1 MGIRERLSGNE
12 ASATAMKQIN
22 PDVVAAFPITPSTEI
37 PQYFSTFVSNGQVD
51 TEFVAVES
59 EHSAMSACIGAE
71 AAGARAMTATSANGL
86 SLMWEMIYIASSL
99 RLPIVMSLV
108 NRAVSGPLNIHN
120 DHSDAMGVRD
130 SGWIQLFSENNQEA
144 YDNLIMAH
152 RIAENKD
159 VLLPLMVCQ
168 DGFITSHSIENIEL
182 VEDDK
187 VKEFVG
193 EYKPEHYLL
202 NDKEPIAVG
211 PLDLQAYLFEHKR
224 QQAEAM
230 KNAKKVILDVAKDFE
245 KLTGRKYGLFEEY
258 RLDDAEIAIVCMNST
273 AGTAKYTI
281 DRLREKGIKA
291 GLLKVRVFRPFPG
304 EEIAEALKY
313 IPAPVEE
320 FVPEET
326 VQEVKAK
333 AKEEAVQKAE
343 VKEPAKVNPILAT
356 EPATK
361 KEVKADK
368 AEKVEKVETNK
379 KEAVSPVE
387 NKVGQTVALKP
398 DVKIA
403 KEEPVLDTQYVEQ
416 TRFDVKPSLW
426 QRFKNSKII
435 RTISYIMKI
444 KVVLEFPALP
454 EGRGENR

>member
-12 ASATAMKQIN
+12 AAAIAMKQIN

-37 PQYFSTFVSNGQVD
+37 PQYFSTFVSNGTVD

-59 EHSAMSACIGAE
+59 EHSAMSACVGAE

-86 SLMWEMIYIASSL
+86 SYMWEMIYIASSL

-130 SGWIQLFSENNQEA
+130 AGWIMLFSENNQEA

-182 VEDDK
+182 IEDDK

-193 EYKPEHYLL
+193 TYKPERYLL

-211 PLDLQAYLFEHKR
+211 PLDVQSYLFEHKY

-230 KNAKKVILDVAKDFE
+230 RNAKKVILEVAKDFE
-245 KLTGRKYGLFEEY
+245 KMTGRKYSFFEEY
-258 RLDDAEIAIVCMNST
+258 RMEDAEIAVVCMNST
-273 AGTAKYTI
+273 AGTTKTVV
-281 DRLREKGIKA
+281 DELREKGIKA
-291 GLLKVRVFRPFPG
+291 GMVKVRVFRPFPA
-304 EEIAEALKY
+304 EEIAEALGNL
-313 IPAPVEE
+313 
-320 FVPEET
+320 
-326 VQEVKAK
+326 KAV
-333 AKEEAVQKAE
+333 A
-343 VKEPAKVNPILAT
+343 IMD
-356 EPATK
+356 
-361 KEVKADK
+361 KADSLN
-368 AEKVEKVETNK
+368 AMGGALYEDVISSMYTAK
-379 KEAVSPVE
+379 KQVPAVSYVYGIGGRDTTSNNIHEVFDYLAQVAKTGEIDNPYRY
-387 NKVGQTVALKP
+387 VGLRK
-398 DVKIA
+398 
-403 KEEPVLDTQYVEQ
+403 
-416 TRFDVKPSLW
+416 
-426 QRFKNSKII
+426 
-435 RTISYIMKI
+435 
-444 KVVLEFPALP
+444 
-454 EGRGENR
+454 

>member
-12 ASATAMKQIN
+12 AAAIAMKQIN

-37 PQYFSTFVSNGQVD
+37 PQYFSTFVSNGTVD

-59 EHSAMSACIGAE
+59 EHSAMSACVGAE

-86 SLMWEMIYIASSL
+86 SYMWEMIYIASSL

-130 SGWIQLFSENNQEA
+130 AGWIMLFSENNQEA

-182 VEDDK
+182 IEDDK

-193 EYKPEHYLL
+193 TYKPEHYLL

-211 PLDLQAYLFEHKR
+211 PLDVQSYLFEHKH

-230 KNAKKVILDVAKDFE
+230 RNAKKVILEVAKDFE
-245 KLTGRKYGLFEEY
+245 KMTGRKYSFFEEY
-258 RLDDAEIAIVCMNST
+258 RMEDAEIAVVCMNST
-273 AGTAKYTI
+273 AGTTKTVV
-281 DRLREKGIKA
+281 DELREKGIKA
-291 GLLKVRVFRPFPG
+291 GMIKVRVFRPFPA
-304 EEIAEALKY
+304 EEIAEALGNL
-313 IPAPVEE
+313 
-320 FVPEET
+320 
-326 VQEVKAK
+326 KAV
-333 AKEEAVQKAE
+333 A
-343 VKEPAKVNPILAT
+343 IMD
-356 EPATK
+356 
-361 KEVKADK
+361 KADSLN
-368 AEKVEKVETNK
+368 AMGGALYEDVISSMYTAK
-379 KEAVSPVE
+379 KQVPAVSYVYGIGGRDTTSNNIHEVFDYLTQVAKTGEIDNPYRY
-387 NKVGQTVALKP
+387 VGLRK
-398 DVKIA
+398 
-403 KEEPVLDTQYVEQ
+403 
-416 TRFDVKPSLW
+416 
-426 QRFKNSKII
+426 
-435 RTISYIMKI
+435 
-444 KVVLEFPALP
+444 
-454 EGRGENR
+454 

>member
-12 ASATAMKQIN
+12 AAAIAMKQIN

-37 PQYFSTFVSNGQVD
+37 PQYFSTFVSNGTVD

-59 EHSAMSACIGAE
+59 EHSAMSACVGAE

-86 SLMWEMIYIASSL
+86 SYMWEMIYIASSL

-130 SGWIQLFSENNQEA
+130 AGWIMLFSENNQEA

-182 VEDDK
+182 IEDDK

-193 EYKPEHYLL
+193 TYKPEHYLL

-211 PLDLQAYLFEHKR
+211 PLDVQSYLFEHKY

-230 KNAKKVILDVAKDFE
+230 RNAKKVILEVAKDFE
-245 KLTGRKYGLFEEY
+245 KMTGRKYSFFEEY
-258 RLDDAEIAIVCMNST
+258 RMEDAEIAVVCMNST
-273 AGTAKYTI
+273 AGTTKTVV
-281 DRLREKGIKA
+281 DELREKGIKA
-291 GLLKVRVFRPFPG
+291 GMIKVRVFRPFPA
-304 EEIAEALKY
+304 EEIAEALGNL
-313 IPAPVEE
+313 
-320 FVPEET
+320 
-326 VQEVKAK
+326 KAV
-333 AKEEAVQKAE
+333 A
-343 VKEPAKVNPILAT
+343 IMD
-356 EPATK
+356 
-361 KEVKADK
+361 KADSLN
-368 AEKVEKVETNK
+368 AMGGALYEDVISSMYTAK
-379 KEAVSPVE
+379 KQVPAVSYVYGIGGRDTTSNNIHEVFDYLTQVAKTGEIDNPCRY
-387 NKVGQTVALKP
+387 VGLRK
-398 DVKIA
+398 
-403 KEEPVLDTQYVEQ
+403 
-416 TRFDVKPSLW
+416 
-426 QRFKNSKII
+426 
-435 RTISYIMKI
+435 
-444 KVVLEFPALP
+444 
-454 EGRGENR
+454 